1 MKKTAYIAAL
11 LLAVAAWAG
20 PAAAAEETAPAP
32 AQTGAAALSVL
43 SEELDG
49 AASAG
54 VIGEVPEGFLTAAD
68 LGDGM
73 SYHPLDL
80 AAVLPEAAETPMMVG
95 QLRTERDG
103 ITQTADVL
111 NLEGRSPEMDALF
124 SGLFGA
130 DGKTVTPEGV
140 QKIAAFNHML
150 GNAGAMLNQV
160 ILESIAETRRET
172 GEPMPY
178 SILHTELRSVETLH
192 LMRDTGDALVYTT
205 GGRVLLY
212 VDGWVFPQ
220 YVRAYL
226 WKSGDRYRL
235 IAVSANDSQKDA
247 AQEAG
252 DRLVR
257 RCVQTAG

>member
-11 LLAVAAWAG
+11 LLAGAAWAG
-20 PAAAAEETAPAP
+20 PAASAEETVPAP
-32 AQTGAAALSVL
+32 AAATVSAGSAV
-43 SEELDG
+43 SEELSP

-54 VIGEVPEGFLTAAD
+54 VIGEVPAGFLEAAD

-80 AAVLPEAAETPMMVG
+80 SSFMPEAAGAPVMIG

-124 SGLFGA
+124 AGLFGA

-150 GNAGAMLNQV
+150 GNAGAMLNQA

-178 SILHTELRSVETLH
+178 SILHTELRSVEALH

-212 VDGWVFPQ
+212 MDGWVFPQ

-226 WKSGDRYRL
+226 WKSADGYRL